1 MASCDQ
7 PGLMPLAEG
16 ISKLLAA
23 VSGQRRSETVPLT
36 AAANRVLAEPVFAP
50 AAVPGFDNSAMDG
63 YAVRAADMTLGK
75 TFSVQGRALAGSVFE
90 QRLQAD
96 RVVRIMTG
104 AALPRGADTVIMQE
118 NSRRDGADERVSF
131 SDLPPLGSNVRKAG
145 DDIQQ
150 GSQVISANTRLNA
163 VYLALLASV
172 GCATVKVYSKTT
184 VGLISTGDELKSPGE
199 ALTYGDIYN
208 SNAPALVQMLSNLNV
223 DILDYG
229 ILQDDPELFRQTF
242 SRADRECDFVL
253 TSGGVS
259 VGEADYTRDI
269 LQELGTIDFWKLAIK
284 PGKPFAFGHL
294 PNSYFIGLPGNP
306 VSALVTF
313 HLLASQAIRQH
324 QHLGYRPMA
333 QLTAI
338 TTQPIKKSPGRM
350 DFQRGYWQATTAGV
364 SVAPTRSAQG
374 SHILTSL
381 ANANCYIAL
390 EQERGSVAVGE
401 AVTLW
406 LFDEIF

>member
-7 PGLMPLAEG
+7 PGLMPLTEG
-16 ISKLLAA
+16 INKLLAA
-23 VSGQRRSETVPLT
+23 VSGQQRTETVPLS
-36 AAANRVLAEPVFAP
+36 AAANRVLAEAVFAP

-63 YAVRAADMTLGK
+63 YAVRAADMTLAK
-75 TFSVQGRALAGSVFE
+75 TFVVQGRALAGAAFE
-90 QRLQAD
+90 QALNAEQ
-96 RVVRIMTG
+96 VVRIMTG
-104 AALPRGADTVIMQE
+104 AALPRGADTVIIQE
-118 NSRRDGADERVSF
+118 NSKRDGARVSF
-131 SDLPPLGSNVRKAG
+131 SELAPLGTNVRKAG

-163 VYLALLASV
+163 VHLALLASV
-172 GCATVKVYSKTT
+172 GCATVSVYGKTT

-199 ALTYGDIYN
+199 TLAYGDIYN
-208 SNAPALVQMLSNLNV
+208 SNAPALIQMLSNLNV
-223 DILDYG
+223 DIIDYG
-229 ILQDDPELFRQTF
+229 IVQDDPELFRQAF
-242 SRADRECDFVL
+242 SRADRDCDFVL

-269 LQELGTIDFWKLAIK
+269 LQELGTIEFWKLAIK

-313 HLLASQAIRQH
+313 HLLGSQAIRQH
-324 QHLGYRPMA
+324 QHLGYQPMA

-338 TTQPIKKSPGRM
+338 TGEPIHKTPGRM
-350 DFQRGYWQATTAGV
+350 DFQRGTWRSSAAGI
-364 SVAPTRSAQG
+364 SVTPTRSAQG

-381 ANANCYIAL
+381 AHANCYIAL
-390 EQERGSVAVGE
+390 EQERGPVAIGE
-401 AVTLW
+401 TVTLW
-406 LFDEIF
+406 LFDELF